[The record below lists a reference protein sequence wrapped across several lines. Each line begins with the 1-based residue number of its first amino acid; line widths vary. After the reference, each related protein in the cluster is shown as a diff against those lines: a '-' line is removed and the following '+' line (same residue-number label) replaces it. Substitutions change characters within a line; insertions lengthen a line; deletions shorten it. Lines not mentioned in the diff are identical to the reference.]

1 MAGPEVQVTWNGAKV
16 KRLGREGAIEGLE
29 AGTQH
34 LLGAA
39 LVLVPWDE
47 HHLEGTGTATVNG
60 PKLLGA
66 VSFNTP
72 YARRQ
77 HEELDWR
84 HKPGRS
90 AKYLEIPMHAEA
102 KVIQALI
109 AARIRRKLAGR

>member
-1 MAGPEVQVTWNGAKV
+1 MTGPDVQVIWNGEKV
-16 KRLGREGAIEGLE
+16 KGLAREGAIEGLE

-90 AKYLEIPMHAEA
+90 AKYLEIPMHAEGQ
-102 KVIQALI
+102 VILALI
-109 AARIRRKLAGR
+109 SARIRRKLAGR

>member
-1 MAGPEVQVTWNGAKV
+1 MPQPSVTVEWHGETAK
-16 KRLGREGAIEGLE
+16 RRGREGAVEGLE

-47 HHLEGTGTATVNG
+47 HTLEGTGTATVDAS
-60 PKLLGA
+60 KLVGA

-72 YARRQ
+72 YAKRQ

-90 AKYLEIPMHAEA
+90 AKYLEIPFHAEA
-102 KVIQALI
+102 AVIRALI
-109 AARIRRKLAGR
+109 AARIRRKIARG

>member
-1 MAGPEVQVTWNGAKV
+1 MTRPEVTVEWNGQEA
-16 KRLGREGAIEGLE
+16 KRLGREGAVEGLE

-60 PKLLGA
+60 PRLLGA

-102 KVIQALI
+102 AVIRALI

>member
-1 MAGPEVQVTWNGAKV
+1 MGRPEVTVTWNGPEV
-16 KRLGREGAIEGLE
+16 KRRAHEGAVEGLE

-47 HHLEGTGTATVNG
+47 HTLEGTGTATVNG
-60 PKLLGA
+60 SKLVGA

-72 YARRQ
+72 YAKRQ

-90 AKYLEIPMHAEA
+90 AKYLEIPFHAEA
-102 KVIQALI
+102 KVIRALI